1 MAKKQRGFAQKVGG
15 KKGKEITQVKLVRS
29 IQSQKTG
36 HWRFNEQMISLEKG
50 ETVEAALKRLAAEA
64 TVSEMNS
71 IPETTAVEDQVEEV
85 APQAEALDKVEA
97 KQDQESEGEG
107 SEEEQAERIEEPAA
121 SEAKPEKL

>member
-36 HWRFNEQMISLEKG
+36 HWRFNEQMISVEKG
-50 ETVEAALKRLAAEA
+50 ETVEAALKRLAKEA

-71 IPETTAVEDQVEEV
+71 IPETAAVEEQVEEGT
-85 APQAEALDKVEA
+85 PQAEATEKEEA
-97 KQDQESEGEG
+97 TQDQETDGEDS
-107 SEEEQAERIEEPAA
+107 SEEQEVSSEEPAA
-121 SEAKPEKL
+121 SEAKAE